1 MTPYAAY
8 LRVYEPLSAFAGTER
23 EHWSGYAAGGSAPD
37 RTAGVA
43 QEYQAGRLALLSAP
57 PIPKIGEEAFVLR
70 IDGGVY
76 VCPWRTRERAWSAL
90 ADFGEDLPDSVT
102 AAFFPPRAGG
112 AGGAAAPVEQDRDE
126 WTAHRVCSPH
136 IETATWQV
144 PLRWFLLVQ
153 PDERRLVTGRRVD
166 VPAGG
171 RGTPPRLTRTLLYL
185 TPMSRARRRLA
196 RALSVLRRTVEDG
209 PVIAGVEDLGRWL
222 EEFHPHSM
230 VELDYAGLVQL
241 LDDRALREDS
251 SVSDVATALA
261 ALGRRDL
268 RAAAAAYE
276 RVTERWREVAAYEGA
291 N

>member
-23 EHWSGYAAGGSAPD
+23 EHWAGYAAGGAVPD
-37 RTAGVA
+37 RTAGIA
-43 QEYQAGRLALLSAP
+43 LEYDAGRRALLSAP

-76 VCPWRTRERAWSAL
+76 VCPWRTQERAWSAL

-102 AAFFPPRAGG
+102 AAFFPPRA
-112 AGGAAAPVEQDRDE
+112 AGTAVAEPNSEQWAGR
-126 WTAHRVCSPH
+126 RVCSPH
-136 IETATWQV
+136 IQSGTWQV
-144 PLRWFLLVQ
+144 PLRWFLLFQ
-153 PDERRLVTGRRVD
+153 PDERRLLTGRRVD

-171 RGTPPRLTRTLLYL
+171 RSVSPRLARTLLYF
-185 TPMSRARRRLA
+185 TAMSRARRRLA
-196 RALSVLRRTVEDG
+196 RALAVLRRTVEDG
-209 PVIAGVEDLGRWL
+209 PMISGVEDLGRWL

-241 LDDRALREDS
+241 LDDRALREDT
-251 SVSDVATALA
+251 SVADVAGALA
-261 ALGRRDL
+261 ALGRGEL
-268 RAAAAAYE
+268 PEAAVAYE
-276 RVTERWREVAAYEGA
+276 RVNERWRAVAAYENA

>member
-23 EHWSGYAAGGSAPD
+23 EHWAGYAAGGSVPD
-37 RTAGVA
+37 RTAGIA
-43 QEYQAGRLALLSAP
+43 LEYDAGRLALLSAP
-57 PIPKIGEEAFVLR
+57 PIPKIGEEAFVQR

-90 ADFGEDLPDSVT
+90 ADFGADLPDSVT
-102 AAFFPPRAGG
+102 AAFLPPRTG
-112 AGGAAAPVEQDRDE
+112 GGAAEPDPDE
-126 WTAHRVCSPH
+126 WRARRVCSPH
-136 IETATWQV
+136 IETAAWQV
-144 PLRWFLLVQ
+144 PPRWFLLFE
-153 PDERRLVTGRRVD
+153 PDERRMVTGRRVD

-171 RGTPPRLTRTLLYL
+171 RGASPRLARTLLYL

-196 RALSVLRRTVEDG
+196 RALAVLRRTVEDG

-230 VELDYAGLVQL
+230 IELDYAGLVQL
-241 LDDRALREDS
+241 IDDRALREDT
-251 SVSDVATALA
+251 SVAEMAAALA
-261 ALGRRDL
+261 ALGRGEL
-268 RAAAAAYE
+268 REAAAAYE
-276 RVTERWREVAAYEGA
+276 RVTERWRQVAAYEAA